1 MKELYDNVALNCS
14 IYTTRTYSTSFSL
27 GIRLLHKRLRDAIYA
42 IYGFVR
48 LADEIVDTFHA
59 YDQKS
64 LLERFEQ
71 ETYHSLAE
79 GISLNP
85 ILQSFQMAVHQYN
98 IDIALIDTFL
108 HSMKMDLEDLHYNDE
123 KYKEYILGS
132 AEVVG
137 LMCLHVFTEG
147 NNELYEK
154 LKPSAMRLGAA
165 FQKIN
170 FLRDIK
176 HDSEV
181 LGRMY
186 FPSVNF
192 NNFSDSDKLKIE
204 KNIEEDFHAA
214 VSGIIQLPIT
224 SRMGV
229 FLAYAYYVML
239 FKKIQKVPAHN
250 ILNTRIRVNNMH
262 KIWIAIKSYL
272 QIQLKWI

>member
-1 MKELYDNVALNCS
+1 MKELYDKVALNCS
-14 IYTTRTYSTSFSL
+14 NYTTKTYSTSFSL
-27 GIRLLHKRLRDAIYA
+27 GILFLHKRLQKAIYA

-48 LADEIVDTFHA
+48 LADEIVDTFHE

-64 LLERFEQ
+64 LLERFERD
-71 ETYHSLAE
+71 TYLSIEE

-85 ILQSFQMAVHQYN
+85 ILQSFQLAVHQYK
-98 IDIALIDTFL
+98 IDLSLIDTFL

-137 LMCLHVFTEG
+137 LMCLNVFTEG
-147 NNELYEK
+147 DKELFEK

-176 HDSEV
+176 YDSEI

-186 FPSVNF
+186 FPHVNF
-192 NNFSDSDKLKIE
+192 KNFSDKDKLNIE
-204 KNIEEDFHAA
+204 KNIEEDFQCAI
-214 VSGIIQLPIT
+214 SGIIQLPMS

-229 FLAYAYYVML
+229 FLAYAYYIML
-239 FKKIQKVPAHN
+239 FKKIRKVPAHN
-250 ILNTRIRVNNMH
+250 ILNTRIRVNNIH
-262 KIWIAIKSYL
+262 KIWIAIKSYF

>member
-27 GIRLLHKRLRDAIYA
+27 GIRFLHKRLRDAIYA

-108 HSMKMDLEDLHYNDE
+108 HSMKMDLEDLQYNDE

-147 NNELYEK
+147 NKELYEK
-154 LKPSAMRLGAA
+154 LKPSAMSLGAA

>member
-1 MKELYDNVALNCS
+1 MIALYNSVAEACS
-14 IYTTRTYSTSFSL
+14 IYTTKTYSTSFSL
-27 GIRLLHKRLRDAIYA
+27 GIQFLHKRLRKAIYA

-48 LADEIVDTFHA
+48 LADEIVDTF
-59 YDQKS
+59 YDYNQKI
-64 LLERFEQ
+64 LLSRFE
-71 ETYHSLAE
+71 EDTYRALHD

-85 ILQSFQMAVHQYN
+85 ILHSFQDAVRKYN
-98 IDIALIDTFL
+98 IEYNLIDTFL
-108 HSMKMDLEDLHYNDE
+108 HSMKMDLEDVQYNDD

-147 NNELYEK
+147 DKTLYEK

-170 FLRDIK
+170 FLRDIQ

-186 FPSVNF
+186 FPHINF
-192 NNFSDSDKLKIE
+192 HNFSDNDK
-204 KNIEEDFHAA
+204 KNIEEDIKEDFHEALK
-214 VSGIIQLPIT
+214 GILELPMS

-229 FLAYAYYVML
+229 FLAYAYYVIL
-239 FKKIQKVPAHN
+239 LKKIQAIPAHR
-250 ILNTRIRVNNMH
+250 IMTERIRISNIH
-262 KIWIAIKSYL
+262 KLWIALKSYF
-272 QIQLKWI
+272 QIQLRWI